1 MLYLKEATDKL
12 SIDIFYN
19 LPLPQQHRALDI
31 LDLALDYPYLVSLS
45 TLHQLLAALW
55 RVGIMEDNKDEI
67 LHHKVKELLSHTQI
81 VMESLGMKPPLIAVA
96 NHKLTAIEQ
105 KVTNIS
111 NN

>member
-45 TLHQLLAALW
+45 TLHQRLAALW